1 MGWKD
6 RKPLENLFFLFTLA
20 MALVPLAVMIILFT
34 FLIYDAI
41 PSMRYSGF
49 SFFTSYIWNPG
60 QLYRNPIV
68 FHGVTAPYAS
78 SFGFLTFF
86 VGTMIT
92 TAFALVIAFP
102 ISLFLSFT
110 LNLYTPRR
118 LKRPFSVLVELFAG
132 IPSVVYGL
140 WGIIVLEPILLHNIE
155 PWMRANLYFIPG
167 FSGEVFTGAGI
178 IASGLILSIMI
189 IPIVTAVMSE
199 SMASQ
204 PKDQREG
211 VYALGG
217 TRWEVG
223 KHILFRNTRKQIVG
237 GTLLGTG
244 RALGETMAVLMV
256 SGAIVNV
263 LPTSIYSL
271 TNTMS
276 AQIAAALD
284 SAFIDATRMNI
295 SALVEL
301 GVILVLISLM
311 VNLAGR
317 AIVGRAALRG
327 YEND

>member
-1 MGWKD
+1 
-6 RKPLENLFFLFTLA
+6 
-20 MALVPLAVMIILFT
+20 MAVVPLAIMVILFS
-34 FLIYDAI
+34 FLIYNAI

-49 SFFTSYIWNPG
+49 DFFTSYIWNPG
-60 QLYRNPIV
+60 MFYRDPIMY
-68 FHGVTAPYAS
+68 HGVPAPYKS
-78 SFGFLTFF
+78 SFGMLSFF

-102 ISLFLSFT
+102 VSIFLSLT
-110 LNLYTPRR
+110 LNLYTPRALR
-118 LKRPFSVLVELFAG
+118 RPFSAMVELFAG

-140 WGIIVLEPILLHNIE
+140 WGVIVLEPILLHRIE
-155 PWMRANLYFIPG
+155 PWMKTNLSFIPG
-167 FSGEVFTGAGI
+167 FSGEVFSGAGI
-178 IASGLILSIMI
+178 IAAGLILGIMI
-189 IPIVTAVMSE
+189 IPIVTAVISE

-204 PKDQREG
+204 PKEFKEG

-217 TRWEVG
+217 TKWEVG
-223 KHILFRNTRKQIVG
+223 RHILLRNTRRQIAG

-256 SGAIVNV
+256 SGAVVNV
-263 LPTSIYSL
+263 LPTSIFSL

-284 SAFIDATRMNI
+284 SAFIDATGMNI

-301 GVILVLISLM
+301 GVILVVISLIA
-311 VNLAGR
+311 NLAGR
-317 AIVGRAALRG
+317 AIAGKAALRG

>member
-1 MGWKD
+1 MSWKE

-20 MALVPLAVMIILFT
+20 MAIVPLAIMVILFS
-34 FLIYDAI
+34 FLIYNAI
-41 PSMRYSGF
+41 PSIRYSGF

-60 QLYRNPIV
+60 MLYQDPV
-68 FHGVTAPYAS
+68 VVHGVLAPYKS
-78 SFGFLTFF
+78 SFGMLSFFL
-86 VGTMIT
+86 GTMIT

-102 ISLFLSFT
+102 VSIFLSLA
-110 LNLYTPRR
+110 LNLYTPQR
-118 LKRPFSVLVELFAG
+118 LRKPFSVLVELFAG

-155 PWMRANLYFIPG
+155 PWMKSSLSFLPG
-167 FSGEVFTGAGI
+167 FSGEIFSGAGI
-178 IASGLILSIMI
+178 MAAGLILSIMI
-189 IPIVTAVMSE
+189 IPIVTAVISE

-204 PKDQREG
+204 SKELKEG

-217 TRWEVG
+217 TKWEVG
-223 KHILFRNTRKQIVG
+223 KSVLLRNTKRQIVG

-263 LPTSIYSL
+263 LPTSIFSL

-301 GVILVLISLM
+301 GVVLVVISLIA
-311 VNLAGR
+311 NLTGR